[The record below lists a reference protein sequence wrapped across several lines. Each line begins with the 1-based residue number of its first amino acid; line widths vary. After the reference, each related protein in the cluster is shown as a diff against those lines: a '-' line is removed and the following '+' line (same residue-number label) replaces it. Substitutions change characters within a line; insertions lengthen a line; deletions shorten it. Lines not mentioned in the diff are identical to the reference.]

1 MAFGGWV
8 RTTTDADGRFAVE
21 LPPGER
27 LELRAYDIDH
37 HYTSDG
43 EPEPRERVARS
54 WTVTSPDD
62 DLGDVPLAWWPY
74 RDEVP
79 VPRAAAVDGTLPQQY
94 TAGFRRA
101 LDLSVARAL
110 PVKALLEAERLL
122 GPDRPTAAEIQAHQP
137 VVRSVRADAAAP
149 GVSRSD
155 AWLGDLLLN
164 GFHIALNLGRDADD
178 PRRLRAVM
186 DWGEVAPRT
195 DGPGFD
201 LYDVD
206 VVLEP
211 RSAEVVPVRIDLRIR
226 RAGPTGWASDQR
238 RSVAPGDPDWEAA
251 KRIVRCQ
258 HLLQGAIDGHIVTGH
273 FQTEAAAVAVFRN
286 LRASPIR
293 RLLHAHLQEIVP
305 QGRDGDGFAWGP
317 NGILLTQSALTYQ
330 ALQDRMRRL
339 TAGMCW
345 ETFAPG
351 PPVHP
356 SHRYAHAAERFWALL
371 GRYVAGFFAAN
382 HDEIVAAWP
391 EVRRFSDDWV
401 RRSPPYDPLPADP
414 RVVTLREAGPVRRV
428 EVDGILR
435 SAPPVTTT
443 DAPAPGDLERLQQL
457 CKVILFRATFDHT
470 WTHDGQYDAGGDL
483 LLATFGLRNGGL
495 GPESDASLLP
505 PPSVMLDAIT
515 VNSIGIHANYG
526 MILAD
531 EERDVPPA
539 LKAAVEAERE
549 AFAALGV
556 DVDHIRS
563 RINI

>member
-1 MAFGGWV
+1 M
-8 RTTTDADGRFAVE
+8 RTTTDDDGQFE
-21 LPPGER
+21 IPLPSGEH
-27 LELRAYDIDH
+27 LELRAYDVDH
-37 HYTSDG
+37 HYTRDG
-43 EPEPRERVARS
+43 LPDPRERVALA
-54 WTVTSPDD
+54 WKVVATGD
-62 DLGDVPLAWWPY
+62 DLGDVSVPWWPY

-79 VPRAAAVDGTLPQQY
+79 VPRAAAVDGKLPQAY
-94 TAGFRRA
+94 TAGFREA
-101 LDLSVARAL
+101 LALSVARTV
-110 PVKALLEAERLL
+110 PIKALLEAERLL
-122 GPDRPTAAEIQAHQP
+122 GPDHPTAAAIQAHQP
-137 VVRSVRADAAAP
+137 VVRSQRADAETP
-149 GVSRSD
+149 GRSRSD
-155 AWLGDLLLN
+155 AWLGDLLVN

-186 DWGEVAPRT
+186 DWGDDVAPRA

-201 LYDVD
+201 LCDVD

-211 RSAEVVPVRIDLRIR
+211 REVEIVPVRIDLRIR
-226 RAGPTGWASDQR
+226 RAGAAGWASDER
-238 RSVAPGDPDWEAA
+238 RSFTPADPEWEAA
-251 KRIVRCQ
+251 KRVVRCQ
-258 HLLQGAIDGHIVTGH
+258 HLLQGALDGHIITGH
-273 FQTEAAAVAVFRN
+273 FQTEAAALAVFRN
-286 LRASPIR
+286 LRENPVR

-317 NGILLTQSALTYQ
+317 NGILLAQSALTYQ

-345 ETFAPG
+345 ETFAP
-351 PPVHP
+351 PPAVHP
-356 SHRYAHAAERFWALL
+356 THRYALAGARFWDLL
-371 GRYVAGFFAAN
+371 GRYVGEFFDQ
-382 HDEIVAAWP
+382 HRDEIVARWV
-391 EVRRFSDDWV
+391 EVRRMSDDLV
-401 RRSPPYDPLPADP
+401 RRSPPFDPLPPDP
-414 RVVTLREAGPVRRV
+414 RVVPLREAPAVGRRT
-428 EVDGILR
+428 VDGVVR

-457 CKVILFRATFDHT
+457 CRVILFRATFDHT

-483 LLATFGLRNGGL
+483 LLATFGLRNGSL
-495 GPESDASLLP
+495 GPESDAGLLP

-526 MILAD
+526 MLLAD

-539 LKAAVEAERE
+539 FKAALAAERD